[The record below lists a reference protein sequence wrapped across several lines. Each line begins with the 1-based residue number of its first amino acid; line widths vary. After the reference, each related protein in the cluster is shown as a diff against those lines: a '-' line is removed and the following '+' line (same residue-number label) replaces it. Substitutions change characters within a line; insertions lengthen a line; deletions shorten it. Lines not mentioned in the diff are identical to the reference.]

1 MNNGGRFSIALFFL
15 QGRRSIANDQFMFLT
30 FDGGDGCGKST
41 QLQRLGDRL
50 TALGRR
56 VVLCRDPG
64 STDLGNAV
72 REILLHGRKLNILD
86 RTEMLLFMAARA
98 QMVEEVIR
106 PALADGA
113 DVLSDRFLLSNIV
126 YQSYAGGVPLHE
138 LETVG
143 EIAVGGL
150 RPDLSIVLD
159 VPYEIAVQRIGRRAA
174 ADRMEL
180 KGEEYH
186 KRVRQGFLTHAA
198 TDPNRYVVVDASG
211 TPDEVENAVRTIAER
226 GLAIVWEKA

>member
-1 MNNGGRFSIALFFL
+1 
-15 QGRRSIANDQFMFLT
+15 MFLT
-30 FDGGDGCGKST
+30 LDGGDGCGKST
-41 QLQRLGDRL
+41 QWKRLGDRL

-64 STDLGNAV
+64 STELGNAI

-86 RTEMLLFMAARA
+86 RTEMLLFMAART

-106 PALADGA
+106 PALADDA

-143 EIAVGGL
+143 EIAVGGV

-159 VPYEIAVQRIGRRAA
+159 VSYEVAVQRVGQRAA
-174 ADRMEL
+174 PDRMEL

-186 KRVRQGFLTHAA
+186 QRVRQGFLTHAA
-198 TDPNRYVVVDASG
+198 TDPSRYAIVDATG
-211 TPDEVENAVRTIAER
+211 TPDEVEAAILAVLDRTGIF
-226 GLAIVWEKA
+226 

>member
-1 MNNGGRFSIALFFL
+1 
-15 QGRRSIANDQFMFLT
+15 MFLT
-30 FDGGDGCGKST
+30 LDGGDGGGKST
-41 QLQRLGDRL
+41 QWKRLGDWL
-50 TALGRR
+50 SAQGRR
-56 VVLCRDPG
+56 VVRCRDPG
-64 STDLGNAV
+64 STDLGNAL

-126 YQSYAGGVPLHE
+126 YQSYAGSVPLQE

-150 RPDLSIVLD
+150 YPDLSIVLD
-159 VPYEIAVQRIGRRAA
+159 VPYEIAMQRLGQRAVP
-174 ADRMEL
+174 DRMER

-186 KRVRQGFLTHAA
+186 QRVRQGFLTHAA
-198 TDPNRYVVVDASG
+198 TDPSRYVVVDATGS
-211 TPDEVENAVRTIAER
+211 TDDVEHIIRSVVLTRLPLHRVGDRHGEPA
-226 GLAIVWEKA
+226 

>member
-1 MNNGGRFSIALFFL
+1 MTVWFSIALLFFKGDRL
-15 QGRRSIANDQFMFLT
+15 LSIYPFMFLT
-30 FDGGDGCGKST
+30 LDGGDGCGKST
-41 QLQRLGDRL
+41 QLQRLGNRL

-72 REILLHGRKLNILD
+72 RGILLHGRKLNILD

-159 VPYEIAVQRIGRRAA
+159 VPYEVAVRRVGQRAV

-186 KRVRQGFLTHAA
+186 KRVRQGFLAHAA
-198 TDPNRYVVVDASG
+198 VDPSRYVVVDASG
-211 TPDEVENAVRTIAER
+211 TPDEVENAIWTIVER
-226 GLAIVWEKA
+226 GLAIVREKA